1 MIRIYL
7 VVFLLVLLSC
17 NKDEFKKHNYN
28 LVGKWKLI
36 ESYINPGNGGYW
48 QKSKTYPPL
57 TIEFTSDGKLNSN
70 FEFYSAYSGYKLVA
84 NSTIEFVP
92 PLNGVTRAVYYSFTS
107 DTELTVT
114 YACIE
119 GCGDKFV
126 KY

>member
-1 MIRIYL
+1 MRIFS
-7 VVFLLVLLSC
+7 VVLLLALVSC
-17 NKDEFKKHNYN
+17 HKDQFKKHNYT
-28 LVGKWKLI
+28 LAGKWKLI

-48 QKSKTYPPL
+48 QKAKTYPPL
-57 TIEFTSDGKLNSN
+57 TIEFTSDGRLISN
-70 FEFYSAYSGYKLVA
+70 FQFYSDHTGYKIA
-84 NSTIEFVP
+84 AKSTIEFVP
-92 PLNGVTRAVYYSFTS
+92 ALNGVTRAVYYSFNS